1 MNSIN
6 EDKLG
11 KHDID
16 FSLEL
21 NERYLK
27 TFAHK
32 VEEILK
38 AMTTGRHSPV
48 SVSGSPDKVRAFA
61 KALGLEEKY
70 ITVLAASN
78 GGSPD
83 AMSVRHKLEE
93 AIAEFEKM
101 TGIKWPVR

>member
-16 FSLEL
+16 FSLNI

-48 SVSGSPDKVRAFA
+48 SVSGDADKVRAFA

-70 ITVLAASN
+70 IKVLAASS
-78 GGSPD
+78 GATPD
-83 AMSVRHKLEE
+83 AMGVRHQLEE